1 MVTVPCS
8 ACGGKVRF
16 GDEVCRT
23 CSAKVSAELEEAL
36 GARLEATNDEYRK
49 MQKRLWEARILL
61 LVLGLLNLTIATF
74 ARFAVS
80 MDAVDQNVV
89 AAENLA
95 YTVACGSSAG
105 MLFGAWWARRS
116 PKAGLVMG
124 LLAWLL
130 PQALL
135 VLVAPWTLATGVLL
149 KLLTILVLLRGFAAI
164 KEAKQLRA
172 QLIAKQ
178 AEESAV

>member
-1 MVTVPCS
+1 MVTVPCN

-16 GDEVCRT
+16 GDEVCRS
-23 CSAKVSAELEEAL
+23 CSAKVSPELEEAL
-36 GARLEATNDEYRK
+36 GARLEATNDDYRT

-80 MDAVDQNVV
+80 MDAIDDNVV
-89 AAENLA
+89 ALENLA
-95 YTVACGSSAG
+95 YSVACVSSIG

-116 PKAGLVMG
+116 PKTGLIVG

-130 PQALL
+130 PHALL

-149 KLLTILVLLRGFAAI
+149 KVVTMVVLLRGFAAI

-178 AEESAV
+178 AE